1 MNRSESMSEN
11 AKMDERETLI
21 RVEQQLADSVKN
33 QSLILDDLKEI
44 FGKIDE
50 ESKYIAIVKSDLNTH
65 LETGNVRREERERRF
80 KILEEQISKLSQ
92 QVTDAQEKNT
102 KSANDAE
109 TFKKQVMT
117 SIGLLKWI
125 VGAMAVII
133 STVWPIVT
141 FILEKK

>member
-1 MNRSESMSEN
+1 
-11 AKMDERETLI
+11 MDERETLI

-65 LETGNVRREERERRF
+65 LETGNVRREESERRF
-80 KILEEQISKLSQ
+80 KTFEEQISRLSQ
-92 QVTDAQEKNT
+92 QVADAQAANT

-125 VGAMAVII
+125 VGVMAVLI

-141 FILEKK
+141 FLLEKK